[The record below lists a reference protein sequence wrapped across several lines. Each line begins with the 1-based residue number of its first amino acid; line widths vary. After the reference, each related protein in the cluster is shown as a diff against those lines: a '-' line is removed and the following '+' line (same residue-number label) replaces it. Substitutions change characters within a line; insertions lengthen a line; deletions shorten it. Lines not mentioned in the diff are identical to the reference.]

1 MGLKWMGDGLAKVPF
16 KYHLFILYSPFHE
29 IPSRNAHCWWTTFSF
44 SLKEWKNTLRIFFFE
59 NVGPLELAHGMRH
72 NQFPVHSKQ
81 TEKFQLNT
89 GQSAAAAWRDSYA
102 DWDKAVEMAGN
113 RLMLVHSSSSDPS
126 WQNVWGS
133 VRQRLAPLCVEK
145 QAGTAQ
151 VFWLLINLYIIW
163 RWANLGK
170 GRFPEKKLLFF
181 WILSKWGEGPA
192 QIFWHLFMWGR
203 GWGRWR

>member
-1 MGLKWMGDGLAKVPF
+1 MKFHLEMLIVGEQPF
-16 KYHLFILYSPFHE
+16 PF
-29 IPSRNAHCWWTTFSF
+29 
-44 SLKEWKNTLRIFFFE
+44 LWKNERTLYEFFFFE

-89 GQSAAAAWRDSYA
+89 GQPAAAAWRDSYA

-145 QAGTAQ
+145 QAGAAQ

>member
-1 MGLKWMGDGLAKVPF
+1 M
-16 KYHLFILYSPFHE
+16 
-29 IPSRNAHCWWTTFSF
+29 
-44 SLKEWKNTLRIFFFE
+44 KEHFTRKKTVE
-59 NVGPLELAHGMRH
+59 NVGPLKLAHGMRH

-89 GQSAAAAWRDSYA
+89 GQPAAAAWRDSYA

-163 RWANLGK
+163 RWVNLGK